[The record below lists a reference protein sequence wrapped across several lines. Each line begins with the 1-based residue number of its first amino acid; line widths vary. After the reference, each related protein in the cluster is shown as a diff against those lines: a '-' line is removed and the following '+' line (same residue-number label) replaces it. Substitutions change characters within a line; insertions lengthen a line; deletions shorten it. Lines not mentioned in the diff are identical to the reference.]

1 MPVVTVKGMRCQH
14 CVSSVTKAL
23 TEIDGVKDV
32 AVSLEKGEVVYNE
45 TKPVDMATVKEAI
58 ARIGFE
64 AE

>member
-1 MPVVTVKGMRCQH
+1 MPVVKVKGMRCQH
-14 CVSSVTKAL
+14 CVGSVTKAL

-32 AVSLEKGEVVYNE
+32 AVSLGKGEVVYNE
-45 TKPVDMATVKEAI
+45 TKPVDMARVKAAI